1 MLHLLLQEEMPFVH
15 FLCFA
20 TTKVSLHTSFM
31 QKIPRFTQKFQGKQK
46 KLNFV

>member
-1 MLHLLLQEEMPFVH
+1 MPFVH

-20 TTKVSLHTSFM
+20 TTKVILYTSFM
-31 QKIPRFTQKFQGKQK
+31 QEIPRLTQKFQGKQK